1 MPAGTLQGGTSVPP
15 AAWAPPRE
23 DEAIFGFLRGNPSLE
38 WQLTPSSPGDAHA
51 AGAEPP
57 RAYH

>member
-57 RAYH
+57 